1 MSLPSVARA
10 NVRAGR
16 SGHQSQW
23 RTSPGADNGPI
34 STAILLA
41 KRAVKAFGKGN
52 VVFMGHS
59 LGGGLAS
66 AAMLTTGAPG
76 VTFNTA
82 GLSDSTLRSLKPGK
96 TPHAIREELAGS
108 GQIRRYNV
116 EGALLMGLQGAM
128 LASDA
133 VGHMSCALPRPEAL
147 VATLWNCMA
156 ARAAAGLCGSHARR
170 RFAFGLCAARARPRG
185 RKPHSIKPP
194 CGLRRQV
201 SAPMR

>member
-1 MSLPSVARA
+1 
-10 NVRAGR
+10 
-16 SGHQSQW
+16 
-23 RTSPGADNGPI
+23 
-34 STAILLA
+34 
-41 KRAVKAFGKGN
+41 
-52 VVFMGHS
+52 MGHS

-66 AAMLTTGAPG
+66 AAMLAMGEPG
-76 VTFNTA
+76 VTFNAA

-116 EGALLMGLQGAM
+116 EGELLTGLQGAM

-156 ARAAAGLCGSHARR
+156 ARATAGLMWKPCAKAL
-170 RFAFGLCAARARPRG
+170 RFWAMRSAARARPRG

-194 CGLRRQV
+194 CGLRRQASV
-201 SAPMR
+201 PMR